1 MAYLVIENFAGG
13 VDRRR
18 PIYAAKPG
26 TLWACENGHVTMG
39 GDVEKRKAFADQGA
53 FDADTFGLFALAD
66 NLYTF
71 GNQAASGITV
81 PSGVTYQFLQY
92 PNAPMTAL
100 LDADLFD
107 GKIYV
112 IASFGDGFVGHFY
125 DGALIDDWYGG
136 IVLPFMSNMAGV
148 ATALAANIDGLGALV
163 ATAAGQVITVTSAV
177 AGVPF
182 TVTTLALNGGNVDD
196 QTMVSANVTP
206 NTVGVAA
213 TSATASFSVT
223 GGAGAGSVSS
233 IRVGGV
239 EILNVAVNWATS
251 DTNFATLIAAQ
262 INAFASTP
270 EYTAVASN
278 STVIVTA
285 STAGTAAN
293 GLRVEG
299 TSTGTVLLGGQVA
312 AGTSLISTM
321 AGGVAAI
328 AAVAQVN
335 TLTLGGTFDPGD
347 RFGIITV
354 MGGASPATLYSGNAA
369 SPWGRA
375 ACVKTHKRK
384 LYAGAGSIL
393 QFCKV
398 NDPLSWNVDTD
409 AGAGFLNASTHDGG
423 SETVLSLEVYQG
435 RLAVFS
441 RHAIQLW
448 TMQNDD
454 DLNNLDQ
461 VLRNTGTRSPRSTQE
476 FAGNDVFYLD
486 DAGIRSLRARDASN
500 NAFGSGVGGPINAMV
515 RDWMRDDASPSEV
528 VNARSVVEPQEAR
541 FWMSIGERIFVY
553 SYFPETQVA
562 AWSWYTPGFVVDDF
576 AVAANRIYARANNRL
591 YLYGGESGDEYGSD
605 YEVTV
610 ELPFTTAKKPG
621 TFKAF
626 TGMDM
631 AAEGEWSCQ
640 WRIDPNELARVVQ
653 MGTYDGVTFP
663 KADWDGVGDATHI
676 APVMTHQGTGRASLS
691 VLALYYDGQQEAG

>member
-1 MAYLVIENFAGG
+1 MAYLVVEDLRGG

-18 PIYAAKPG
+18 PIYASKPG
-26 TLWACENGHVTMG
+26 TLWTCVNAHITMG
-39 GDVEKRKAFADQGA
+39 GDVEKRKAFTDLGA
-53 FDADTFGLFALAD
+53 FDADTFGLFAAAD

-81 PSGVTYQFLQY
+81 PSGTTYQFLQY
-92 PNAPMTAL
+92 QNAPMVAL

-107 GKIYV
+107 GKIYA
-112 IASFGDGFVGHFY
+112 IALFGDGFVGHFY

-136 IVLPFMSNMAGV
+136 IVLPFMANMSGV
-148 ATALAANIDGLGALV
+148 ATALAANIDGLGQLV
-163 ATAAGQVITVTSAV
+163 ATAALNVITVTSAT

-182 TVTTLALNGGNVDD
+182 TVTTFAANGGAVND
-196 QTMVSANVTP
+196 QTMTNANVTP

-239 EILNVAVNWATS
+239 EILSVAVNWATS
-251 DTNFATLIAAQ
+251 DTAFATAIAAQ
-262 INAFASTP
+262 INSFASTP

-278 STVIVTA
+278 ATVIVTA
-285 STAGTAAN
+285 TATGTAAN

-312 AGTSLISTM
+312 AGTSMISTM
-321 AGGVAAI
+321 AGGTAAVT
-328 AAVAQVN
+328 AVAQVN
-335 TLTLGGTFDPGD
+335 TLTLAGTFDVGD
-347 RFGIITV
+347 RFGTIIAI
-354 MGGASPATLYSGNAA
+354 GGASPATLYSGNSAM
-369 SPWGRA
+369 PWGSA
-375 ACVKTHKRK
+375 SCVKTHKRK

-393 QFCKV
+393 HFPKV

-423 SETVLSLEVYQG
+423 SETVLSLESYQG

-500 NAFGSGVGGPINAMV
+500 NAFGSGVGGPINALV
-515 RDWMRDDASPSEV
+515 RDWMRDGATPQEV

-541 FWMSIGERIFVY
+541 FWMSIGERIYVY

-562 AWSWYTPGFVVDDF
+562 AWSWYEPGFVVDDF
-576 AVAANRIYARANNRL
+576 AVAANRVYVRANNRL

-605 YEVTV
+605 YEVEV
-610 ELPFTTAKKPG
+610 EFPFTTAKKPG
-621 TFKAF
+621 TFKSF

-631 AAEGEWSCQ
+631 AATGSWSCQ
-640 WRIDPNELARVVQ
+640 WRIDPNDLDQLVQ
-653 MGTYDGVTFP
+653 MGTNEGVTFP
-663 KADWDGVGDATHI
+663 EADWDGVGIATHI
-676 APVMTHQGTGRASLS
+676 APIMRHQGTGAASIS
-691 VLALYYDGQQEAG
+691 QIALYYAGQQESN